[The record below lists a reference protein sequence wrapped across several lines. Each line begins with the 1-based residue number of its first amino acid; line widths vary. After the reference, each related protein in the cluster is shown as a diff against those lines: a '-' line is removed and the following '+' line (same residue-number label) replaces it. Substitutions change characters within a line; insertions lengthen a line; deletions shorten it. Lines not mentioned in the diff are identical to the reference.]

1 MQKQKQS
8 FCVLKL
14 FHSFLFNMLGQNHS
28 GQMQKN
34 EKETLEITSPR
45 IGLVIEIIFFSET
58 DSLSIMFKVSESF
71 LIQIGE

>member
-1 MQKQKQS
+1 
-8 FCVLKL
+8 
-14 FHSFLFNMLGQNHS
+14 MLGQNHS

-34 EKETLEITSPR
+34 EKETLEIASPR
-45 IGLVIEIIFFSET
+45 IGLVIEIIFFSEM